1 MTSVNAGCLF
11 AGIFGTGGGVTSYS
25 ENIGAIAI
33 TKVGSRQV
41 ITVAAI
47 IMLVI
52 SFFVKLSALFAT
64 IPAPIIG
71 GILAILCGIITAVGI
86 SIIKFVN
93 LDNTRNLFIVGV
105 STFCGLSF
113 PAWFKDHPEQIE
125 FGGESINRFMTVLIR
140 NPMFVTG
147 VLAFVLD
154 NTIQGASL
162 ADRGMTKWINLAD
175 DADHEEGSEPDLDRN
190 NNNHSDTETV
200 AATSEM
206 DAATKRVY
214 SLPHH
219 CRIFERV
226 GNWLPICMNK

>member
-1 MTSVNAGCLF
+1 M
-11 AGIFGTGGGVTSYS
+11 FGTGGGVTSYS

-41 ITVAAI
+41 ITVSAI
-47 IMLVI
+47 IMLVV

-113 PAWFKDHPEQIE
+113 PAWFKDHPEQIQ
-125 FGGESINRFMTVLIR
+125 FGDDSINRFITVLIR

-154 NTIQGASL
+154 NTIKGASL
-162 ADRGMTKWINLAD
+162 ADRGMTKWINLNNDD
-175 DADHEEGSEPDLDRN
+175 DADEDGDSLDQDRN
-190 NNNHSDTETV
+190 NNNETV
-200 AATSEM
+200 NV
-206 DAATKRVY
+206 TKSALDSVTQRVY
-214 SLPHH
+214 SLPKH
-219 CRIFERV
+219 CRALEYV
-226 GNWLPICMNK
+226 GSWLPLCMSK